1 MRGIL
6 GEEEERRHGDP
17 GFADGGNREQVD
29 DLLFG
34 GTIRIPDDLEL
45 GFADF
50 FRGGR
55 GNVNV
60 DVVLATE
67 ESIDGLLGDMHAGRH
82 VVERELGPVDV
93 EFLDKRVRDIRP

>member
-6 GEEEERRHGDP
+6 GEEVELRHVDP
-17 GFADGGNREQVD
+17 GFANGGNREQVD
-29 DLLFG
+29 DLLLG

-50 FRGGR
+50 FRGAR
-55 GNVNV
+55 GDVNL

-67 ESIDGLLGDMHAGRH
+67 EPVDGLLGDVHAGRH